1 MVPFSI
7 STDIGWRADLL
18 NVSKVPEDVSDETL
32 YVYGYD
38 DRHLL
43 YPNYKERHPRAEPVV
58 QRRSDL
64 EGLRAV
70 HGTQALRTT

>member
-43 YPNYKERHPRAEPVV
+43 YPNYKEGTCVLN
-58 QRRSDL
+58 QWYN
-64 EGLRAV
+64 EGLIWKTRCCTR
-70 HGTQALRTT
+70 TQALRTT